1 MSDSITCLIMLAA
14 VAMAT
19 LAPLARA
26 ASLDPDRFIEGN
38 QLRALVTDRTWYG
51 WSVTGQ
57 YQWVEY
63 YSPDGGAFYRDDK
76 GFLAGTW
83 WLRGEREICFDY
95 PALSTFCFA
104 AHETPSGQVAIYD
117 LTDETLIHITTRIVS
132 GDAERLRP
140 VPLGVGDEV
149 GQE

>member
-1 MSDSITCLIMLAA
+1 MSGSITRLIMLAA

-63 YSPDGGAFYRDDK
+63 YSPDGDAFYRDDK
-76 GFLAGTW
+76 GFLAAT
-83 WLRGEREICFDY
+83 
-95 PALSTFCFA
+95 ALK
-104 AHETPSGQVAIYD
+104 
-117 LTDETLIHITTRIVS
+117 R
-132 GDAERLRP
+132 
-140 VPLGVGDEV
+140 
-149 GQE
+149 